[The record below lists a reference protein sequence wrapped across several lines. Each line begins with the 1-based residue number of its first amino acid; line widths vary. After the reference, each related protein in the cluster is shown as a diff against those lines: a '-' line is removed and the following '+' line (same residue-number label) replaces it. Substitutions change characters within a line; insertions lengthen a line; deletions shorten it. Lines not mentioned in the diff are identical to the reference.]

1 MKIIKFKSYLIRY
14 FPGPSSEGTR
24 SLVRYSPS
32 PNFWLGCYPPMD
44 CIFCLILFIIVAQIE
59 VLQYINHCRNGLLCL
74 GETTSMSCLDSC
86 SHLGLC
92 IWSLHK
98 YYEKLVPI
106 CNWRLCLGVFV
117 IANLRSKPPDWERA
131 GQVCPE
137 GHYIIAIEY
146 QNWQS
151 CQTWQRLWDSPM
163 QASHIYHYHVIYQN
177 ASFGMY
183 CSNCNVLIMLYN
195 FPTGFLMNKSIN
207 IRFHIWYA
215 SFGG

>member
-1 MKIIKFKSYLIRY
+1 MAYYVLGRLPQWAALIVVVISGSAFDLYINIMRNWCPFVDEGCVLLYLSLPIFIQNHLIGNMRA
-14 FPGPSSEGTR
+14 R
-24 SLVRYSPS
+24 SAQRV
-32 PNFWLGCYPPMD
+32 
-44 CIFCLILFIIVAQIE
+44 IILF
-59 VLQYINHCRNGLLCL
+59 
-74 GETTSMSCLDSC
+74 
-86 SHLGLC
+86 
-92 IWSLHK
+92 
-98 YYEKLVPI
+98 
-106 CNWRLCLGVFV
+106 
-117 IANLRSKPPDWERA
+117 
-131 GQVCPE
+131 
-137 GHYIIAIEY
+137 YIIAIES